1 MSVRTSARVAG
12 VTFLVYIL
20 VAFSGMVLARG
31 ATSGEGIA
39 EKLASL
45 AGHASGMRAS
55 IVLQLL
61 GCFCALVLAVT
72 LYAITRSVDPDLA
85 LLILAFRTGEGV
97 IGAVS
102 LDRMAGQIWLA
113 TASGA
118 GALDPASAAA
128 LGAVLLKVPDSMALP
143 ASFFAVGS
151 LVFSCLLLRG
161 RLVPAALA
169 WIGVIASVL
178 VVVGTPLELAGIL
191 KSPITDLM
199 WLPMLAFEVP
209 ISFWLIFKGVRAA
222 PHGQPT

>member
-1 MSVRTSARVAG
+1 M
-12 VTFLVYIL
+12 TFLFYIL
-20 VAFSGMVLARG
+20 MAFSGMVLARG

-45 AGHASGMRAS
+45 AAHASGMRAS

-72 LYAITRSVDPDLA
+72 LYAITRDVDSDLA

-102 LDRMAGQIWLA
+102 LDRMSGQIWLA
-113 TASGA
+113 TASGT
-118 GALDPASAAA
+118 GALDPPAAAA
-128 LGAVLLKVPDSMALP
+128 LGAVLLTVPESMALP

-151 LVFSCLLLRG
+151 LAFSWLLLRG

-169 WIGVIASVL
+169 WMGTIASVL
-178 VVVGTPLELAGIL
+178 VVVGTPLQLAGVL

-209 ISFWLIFKGVRAA
+209 IAFWLIFKGVRAA
-222 PHGQPT
+222 PRTQPA